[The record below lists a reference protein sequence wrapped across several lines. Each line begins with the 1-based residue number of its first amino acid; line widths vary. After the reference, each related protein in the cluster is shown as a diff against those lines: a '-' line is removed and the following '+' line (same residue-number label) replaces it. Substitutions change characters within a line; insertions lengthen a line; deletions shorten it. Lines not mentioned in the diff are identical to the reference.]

1 MKLNITNFAVGLM
14 LAAIFF
20 GINACKEPVISDSNL
35 LSNDEELLLGTTDTF
50 EVNSF
55 LIRETNVKTSAV
67 AGGIFGNVTDP
78 VFGSTTAG
86 FFANFRT
93 TTNNI
98 NFGDNLQLD
107 SCVLVLR
114 YRAKYGSFT
123 QPINLSVYELDQDIL
138 SGTDYYSNA
147 SFAVKT
153 PPVAQVS
160 NFVPNTTDS
169 VNVYGRA
176 FAPQMRIRLSN
187 DFGNKILKADTLNLL
202 NSAAFLT
209 FMKGLRVTVQPG
221 EQGNGLIALELESS
235 ESGIALYYRNSA
247 SDSLVYLFPIT
258 SSGQKVNRFEHSF
271 SNTINQ
277 YLNNNP
283 TTNDELLPILSG
295 GGTKAKL
302 IIPRLDSLSKTIAIN
317 KAEII
322 LPLSSIYE
330 NYDTTFTPPSKISF
344 FRIDDSGN
352 EINDTNF
359 ANGALE
365 SVTIDGKIVKRY
377 RINIT
382 RYAQNL
388 LKGTYKNNGFVI
400 AAPDANGQRMAI
412 ANSTDKNSK
421 IVLKIIYTKL

>member
-1 MKLNITNFAVGLM
+1 MKTTSFAVGLL

-20 GINACKEPVISDSNL
+20 GIHACKEPVISDDTL
-35 LSNDEELLLGTTDTF
+35 LSEDEELLLGTADTF
-50 EVNSF
+50 EVKSF
-55 LIRETNVKTSAV
+55 LMRETNIKTSGV
-67 AGGIFGNVTDP
+67 TGGILGNVTDP
-78 VFGSTTAG
+78 VFGTTTAG

-114 YRAKYGSFT
+114 YRALYGNFT
-123 QPINLSVYELDQDIL
+123 QPINLTVYELDQDIL

-153 PPVAQVS
+153 PPVGQLN
-160 NFVPNTTDS
+160 NFVPNITDS
-169 VNVYGRA
+169 VKVYGRS
-176 FAPQMRIRLSN
+176 FAPQLRIRLSN

-202 NSAAFLT
+202 NSASFLS
-209 FMKGLRVTVQPG
+209 FMKGLRVAVQPG
-221 EQGNGLIALELESS
+221 TQGDGLVALELESS

-258 SSGQKVNRFEHSF
+258 SSGQKVNRFEHSL
-271 SNTINQ
+271 SNTIHH
-277 YLNNNP
+277 YLNNDP
-283 TTNDELLPILSG
+283 STSDELLPVLSG

-302 IIPRLDSLSKTIAIN
+302 IIPRFDSLPKSIAIN

-322 LPLSSIYE
+322 LPLSSMYE
-330 NYDTTFTPPSKISF
+330 NYDTIFTPPSKIAF
-344 FRIDDSGN
+344 FRLDDSGN
-352 EINDTNF
+352 EVNDTNF
-359 ANGALE
+359 SNGALE
-365 SVTIDGKIVKRY
+365 SVSIDGKIVKRY

-388 LKGTYKNNGFVI
+388 LKGTFKNNGFVI
-400 AAPDANGQRMAI
+400 AAPDANGQRVAI
-412 ANSTDKNSK
+412 ANSNDKNAK